1 MKVIEGG
8 VTAAKGYKAAGLCAG
23 IKAGKT
29 NKDMAMIYSEKEAV
43 CAGTF
48 TKNVVKAAPVFW
60 DKDVVYKEEKAQA
73 VVVNSGIANACTGEE
88 GLSNCKKE
96 AEKADKVAKAEAKKA
111 IAPEHVLVASTGVI
125 GAQLVMDVVEKG
137 IEMLVPELDSGKE
150 AGENAATAIMTTDTH
165 KKEIAVECTLGGKT
179 VTIGV
184 KVPV

>member
-1 MKVIEGG
+1 MKIIDGG
-8 VTAAKGYKAAGLCAG
+8 VTAAEGFQAAGLAAG
-23 IKAGKT
+23 IKKGNT
-29 NKDMAMIYSEKEAV
+29 KDMALVYSEVPFVA
-43 CAGTF
+43 AGTF
-48 TKNVVKAAPVFW
+48 TTNVVKAAPVFW
-60 DKDVVYKEEKAQA
+60 DKDVVYKEGKAQA

-96 AEKADKVAKAEAKKA
+96 AEKAGELLS

-165 KKEIAVECTLGGKT
+165 KKEIAVECTLGG
-179 VTIGV
+179 
-184 KVPV
+184 

>member
-8 VTAAKGYKAAGLCAG
+8 VTAAKGYKAAGLRAG

-60 DKDVVYKEEKAQA
+60 DKDVVYKEGKAQA

-96 AEKADKVAKAEAKKA
+96 AEKAGELLS

-125 GAQLVMDVVEKG
+125 GAQLVMDVVEG
-137 IEMLVPELDSGKE
+137 
-150 AGENAATAIMTTDTH
+150 N
-165 KKEIAVECTLGGKT
+165 
-179 VTIGV
+179 
-184 KVPV
+184 